1 MMRPLVLAPGDE
13 ETPFPPLAEALKDPN
28 GLIAIGGPLSS
39 RRLEMAY
46 RSGIF
51 PWFSPGEPVL
61 WWSPDPRALF
71 LPGDIRVPRSLR
83 KRLRHAGFE
92 VRLDTC
98 FEAVIRAC
106 AQPRDLG
113 GGTWITGEM
122 INTYARLHA
131 QGVAHS
137 VEVMAEGEL
146 VGGLY
151 GVAIG
156 AGFFGESMFSRQ
168 ADASKVALVWLAG
181 QLWRWGYQFIDCQLP
196 SEHILRLGARLVP
209 RSRFKNMLDTAGSQP
224 GKRGAWRFDEAY
236 SPLGDAT
243 LDSI

>member
-1 MMRPLVLAPGDE
+1 MRPLLLAPNDDH
-13 ETPFPPLAEALKDPN
+13 TPFPPLADALEDPN
-28 GLIAIGGPLSS
+28 GLLAIGGALSS

-92 VRLDTC
+92 MRLDTR
-98 FEAVIRAC
+98 FAAVIRAC
-106 AQPRDLG
+106 AEPRSRG
-113 GGTWITGEM
+113 GGTWITQDM
-122 INTYARLHA
+122 MDAYVDLH
-131 QGVAHS
+131 GLGMAHS
-137 VEVMAEGEL
+137 VEVMVEGEL

-156 AGFFGESMFSRQ
+156 AGFFGESMFSRR

-196 SEHILRLGARLVP
+196 SEHILRLGARMVP
-209 RSRFKNMLDTAGSQP
+209 RPRFERMLFSARSQAGRD
-224 GKRGAWRFDEAY
+224 GIWRFDDGY
-236 SPLGDAT
+236 SPLGDAAP
-243 LDSI
+243 DSI